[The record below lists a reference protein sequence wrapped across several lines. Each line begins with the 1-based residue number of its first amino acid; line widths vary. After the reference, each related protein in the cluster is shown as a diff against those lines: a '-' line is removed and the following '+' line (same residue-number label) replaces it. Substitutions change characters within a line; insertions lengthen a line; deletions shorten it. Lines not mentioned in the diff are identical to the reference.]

1 MMAQKR
7 SDCHFGGCDPSMRH
21 FFDFASQIFENNAR
35 AFFEAAIDRLPVPQP
50 IPANVSLPLEL
61 F

>member
-1 MMAQKR
+1 
-7 SDCHFGGCDPSMRH
+7 MRH

-35 AFFEAAIDRLPVPQP
+35 AFFEAAIDRLRVPQP